1 MKYLATQM
9 TYVLLCKREQDNVNA
24 IDLLE
29 GGSST
34 VVKGHVPRELV
45 SHKPTS
51 ITRRQLH
58 STYTAF
64 KVISQIS
71 RQQAA
76 EADLH
81 KSRAFKRRCS
91 LWRRLLLVQNQYSDN
106 IQLQHKPSST
116 CSPVVAVIT
125 SKSHWTRACSAP
137 SVI

>member
-81 KSRAFKRRCS
+81 TAC
-91 LWRRLLLVQNQYSDN
+91 VQTALHGD
-106 IQLQHKPSST
+106 
-116 CSPVVAVIT
+116 
-125 SKSHWTRACSAP
+125 
-137 SVI
+137 